1 MINSL
6 DKNTPIILASNSR
19 FRAELLNNAGIKFI
33 QQAAQIDER
42 AIEEPLLKSQ
52 LDASDIAQVLAEA
65 KAQEVS
71 HRFKDALVIGC
82 DQTLSLGDKMFHK
95 PADMKAARQHLLAFS
110 GNTHQL
116 NSGIA
121 VVINEQTVWRYVS
134 TADMSMRKLTP
145 EFIGR
150 YLARAGGDVL
160 KSVGAYQLEGEGIN
174 LFEKI
179 EGDYFTII
187 GLPLLPLMAELRNLE
202 IIDG

>member
-1 MINSL
+1 VINSL

-19 FRAELLNNAGIKFI
+19 FRAELLNNAGIKFS

-42 AIEEPLLKSQ
+42 AIEEPLQKSQ

-71 HRFKDALVIGC
+71 HRFKNALIIGC

-95 PADMKAARQHLLAFS
+95 PADMKGARQHLLAFS

-116 NSGIA
+116 NSSIA
-121 VVINEQTVWRYVS
+121 LVINEQTVWRHVS
-134 TADMSMRKLTP
+134 TADMTMRKLTP

-160 KSVGAYQLEGEGIN
+160 MSVGAYQLEGEGIN

-179 EGDYFTII
+179 QGDYFTII
-187 GLPLLPLMAELRNLE
+187 GLPLLPLLAELRNLE

>member
-19 FRAELLNNAGIKFI
+19 FRAELLNNAGIKFS

-42 AIEEPLLKSQ
+42 AIEEPLQKSQ

-71 HRFKDALVIGC
+71 HRFKNALIIGC

-95 PADMKAARQHLLAFS
+95 PADMKGARQHLLAFS

-116 NSGIA
+116 NSSIA
-121 VVINEQTVWRYVS
+121 LVINEQTVWRHVS
-134 TADMSMRKLTP
+134 TADMTMRKLTP

-160 KSVGAYQLEGEGIN
+160 MSVGAYQLEGEGIN

-179 EGDYFTII
+179 QGDYFTII
-187 GLPLLPLMAELRNLE
+187 GLPLLPLLAELRNLE